1 MKKAK
6 WLFFVCWLLAAIAG
20 CAETAPMPEEGLY
33 TIGVQSS
40 SRMFNITKCVLQVRD
55 GQMTAVITLSGDG
68 YGYVY
73 AGTAQ
78 EAADAPLDT
87 WIPYVEDWGGA
98 YTYALP
104 IRALDEGIA
113 VAAHS
118 KRYEK
123 WYDRTLVFHSSTLA
137 PYDAMAPEGV
147 YTGVIV
153 SDEAALDGRECILT
167 AKEGEMT
174 LETSDGLRI
183 GLASLD
189 KRLPLNGSG
198 WIMVPTGSLKKRIV
212 GAADGVYRAEVTT
225 DSSLLRFKSCMLR
238 VKGGAMTAI
247 LTAKNNNF
255 DYLYVGTAADASKD
269 ETGWI
274 PAIPDVEGAYA
285 YVLEI
290 PSLDNEI
297 RIATHSG
304 KKKMWYDR
312 RIFIDSHS
320 LIREGEERP

>member
-1 MKKAK
+1 
-6 WLFFVCWLLAAIAG
+6 
-20 CAETAPMPEEGLY
+20 
-33 TIGVQSS
+33 
-40 SRMFNITKCVLQVRD
+40 
-55 GQMTAVITLSGDG
+55 
-68 YGYVY
+68 
-73 AGTAQ
+73 
-78 EAADAPLDT
+78 
-87 WIPYVEDWGGA
+87 
-98 YTYALP
+98 
-104 IRALDEGIA
+104 
-113 VAAHS
+113 
-118 KRYEK
+118 
-123 WYDRTLVFHSSTLA
+123 
-137 PYDAMAPEGV
+137 
-147 YTGVIV
+147 
-153 SDEAALDGRECILT
+153 
-167 AKEGEMT
+167 MT

-290 PSLDNEI
+290 PWTT
-297 RIATHSG
+297 RYG
-304 KKKMWYDR
+304 
-312 RIFIDSHS
+312 
-320 LIREGEERP
+320 